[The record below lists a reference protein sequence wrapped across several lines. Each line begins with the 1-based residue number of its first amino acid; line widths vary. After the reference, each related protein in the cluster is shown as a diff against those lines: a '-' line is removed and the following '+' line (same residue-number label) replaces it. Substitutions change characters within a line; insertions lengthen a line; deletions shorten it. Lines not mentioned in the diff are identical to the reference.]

1 MIDYSL
7 TKIFTLELDSYIR
20 LMGKKLDI
28 KEIKINKERLMND
41 LKIEIK
47 LVGVSNE
54 VVELLYKYIWDISAV
69 VNRKLGIKLPGFNN
83 ILYPIVKSIKSLTF
97 PEKTQVDLQIELHTD
112 KFILDEINKYK
123 AKQLN
128 N

>member
-1 MIDYSL
+1 
-7 TKIFTLELDSYIR
+7 
-20 LMGKKLDI
+20 
-28 KEIKINKERLMND
+28 MND
-41 LKIEIK
+41 LKREIK

-54 VVELLYKYIWDISAV
+54 VVDLLYKYIWDITTV
-69 VNRKLGIKLPGFNN
+69 GNRKLEIRLPGFDNS
-83 ILYPIVKSIKSLTF
+83 LYPIPESIKPLIF